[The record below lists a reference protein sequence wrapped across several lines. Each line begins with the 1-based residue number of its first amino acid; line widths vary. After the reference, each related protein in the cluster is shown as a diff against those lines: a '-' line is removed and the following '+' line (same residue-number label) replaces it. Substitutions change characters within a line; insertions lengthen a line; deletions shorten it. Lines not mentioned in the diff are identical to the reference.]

1 MFALNLKDSFNSY
14 RPKINRKQEIPR
26 RHNILHSE
34 EHMNYHCTFHGCIGD
49 IMTTHIKVG
58 QIASITKMFTENHL
72 LDFSE
77 LSQDFNPIHLDSEF
91 AKESI
96 FGRKI
101 VHGML
106 VASLFSGLLGNKLP
120 GQGSIYLGQTLKFS
134 SPVYLGDEVTAT
146 VEVINVRTDK
156 PIVTLRTYCC
166 NADGTI
172 VIDGEAVM
180 KV

>member
-1 MFALNLKDSFNSY
+1 M
-14 RPKINRKQEIPR
+14 I
-26 RHNILHSE
+26 
-34 EHMNYHCTFHGCIGD
+34 
-49 IMTTHIKVG
+49 THINVG
-58 QIASITKMFTENHL
+58 STASITAIFTEKHL
-72 LDFSE
+72 VDFSV

-91 AKESI
+91 AEKSI

-106 VASLFSGLLGNKLP
+106 VASLFSGLLGSKLP
-120 GQGSIYLGQTLKFS
+120 GQGSIYLGQTLKFT

-166 NADGTI
+166 NADGI
-172 VIDGEAVM
+172 LVIDGEAIM
-180 KV
+180 KI